1 MINEEGSVNEG
12 DRVCLLCMSVCVHVC
27 SFRNTAGTCIRKNY
41 EHFFFSRSSQQVKE
55 DVKRIDIGKEAAIEA
70 EVKAARER
78 AIVPL
83 EIRMKQFR
91 DLLAE
96 KGVRLLFL
104 FHSILLICGNI
115 TTSRICNSSNVMV
128 IYR

>member
-1 MINEEGSVNEG
+1 MFLKENSYWLSIGFWT
-12 DRVCLLCMSVCVHVC
+12 L
-27 SFRNTAGTCIRKNY
+27 
-41 EHFFFSRSSQQVKE
+41 FFSWSLQQVKE

-96 KGVRLLFL
+96 KGVKLL
-104 FHSILLICGNI
+104 
-115 TTSRICNSSNVMV
+115 
-128 IYR
+128 

>member
-1 MINEEGSVNEG
+1 MVFRVECCNEQCS
-12 DRVCLLCMSVCVHVC
+12 HVWY
-27 SFRNTAGTCIRKNY
+27 AILQ
-41 EHFFFSRSSQQVKE
+41 HVKDE
-55 DVKRIDIGKEAAIEA
+55 VKRIDIGKEAAIEA

-96 KGVRLLFL
+96 KGVCELLSS
-104 FHSILLICGNI
+104 HYNLL
-115 TTSRICNSSNVMV
+115 TL
-128 IYR
+128 

>member
-1 MINEEGSVNEG
+1 MQIKDE
-12 DRVCLLCMSVCVHVC
+12 
-27 SFRNTAGTCIRKNY
+27 
-41 EHFFFSRSSQQVKE
+41 
-55 DVKRIDIGKEAAIEA
+55 VKRIDIGKEAAIEA

-96 KGVRLLFL
+96 KGV
-104 FHSILLICGNI
+104 I
-115 TTSRICNSSNVMV
+115 T
-128 IYR
+128 YF

>member
-1 MINEEGSVNEG
+1 MYFPIFQ
-12 DRVCLLCMSVCVHVC
+12 HV
-27 SFRNTAGTCIRKNY
+27 KD
-41 EHFFFSRSSQQVKE
+41 E
-55 DVKRIDIGKEAAIEA
+55 VKRIDIGKEAAIEA

-96 KGVRLLFL
+96 KGVSWATLCLDL
-104 FHSILLICGNI
+104 KHS
-115 TTSRICNSSNVMV
+115 
-128 IYR
+128 

>member
-1 MINEEGSVNEG
+1 MLIASQEFNLVVENNIN
-12 DRVCLLCMSVCVHVC
+12 LFQH
-27 SFRNTAGTCIRKNY
+27 
-41 EHFFFSRSSQQVKE
+41 VKE
-55 DVKRIDIGKEAAIEA
+55 EVKRIDIGKEAAIEA

-96 KGVRLLFL
+96 KGVSCIVFIPLYNQDEIW
-104 FHSILLICGNI
+104 HLIIENMLI
-115 TTSRICNSSNVMV
+115 
-128 IYR
+128 

>member
-1 MINEEGSVNEG
+1 M
-12 DRVCLLCMSVCVHVC
+12 LCYTFYFILDYYS
-27 SFRNTAGTCIRKNY
+27 
-41 EHFFFSRSSQQVKE
+41 QVKDE
-55 DVKRIDIGKEAAIEA
+55 IKRIDIGKEAAIEA

-96 KGVRLLFL
+96 KGVNLFYLLK
-104 FHSILLICGNI
+104 
-115 TTSRICNSSNVMV
+115 
-128 IYR
+128 

>member
-1 MINEEGSVNEG
+1 MMEIIE
-12 DRVCLLCMSVCVHVC
+12 
-27 SFRNTAGTCIRKNY
+27 
-41 EHFFFSRSSQQVKE
+41 FFLFQHVKE
-55 DVKRIDIGKEAAIEA
+55 EVKRIDIGKEAAIEA

-96 KGVRLLFL
+96 KGVSCTFL
-104 FHSILLICGNI
+104 FVLFVSTLL
-115 TTSRICNSSNVMV
+115 
-128 IYR
+128 

>member
-1 MINEEGSVNEG
+1 MKDEI
-12 DRVCLLCMSVCVHVC
+12 
-27 SFRNTAGTCIRKNY
+27 
-41 EHFFFSRSSQQVKE
+41 
-55 DVKRIDIGKEAAIEA
+55 KRIDIGKEAAIEA

-96 KGVRLLFL
+96 KGVNF
-104 FHSILLICGNI
+104 F
-115 TTSRICNSSNVMV
+115 
-128 IYR
+128 

>member
-1 MINEEGSVNEG
+1 M
-12 DRVCLLCMSVCVHVC
+12 
-27 SFRNTAGTCIRKNY
+27 
-41 EHFFFSRSSQQVKE
+41 
-55 DVKRIDIGKEAAIEA
+55 KRIDIGKEAAIEA

-96 KGVRLLFL
+96 KGVKLL
-104 FHSILLICGNI
+104 
-115 TTSRICNSSNVMV
+115 
-128 IYR
+128 

>member
-1 MINEEGSVNEG
+1 MKEE
-12 DRVCLLCMSVCVHVC
+12 
-27 SFRNTAGTCIRKNY
+27 
-41 EHFFFSRSSQQVKE
+41 
-55 DVKRIDIGKEAAIEA
+55 VKRIDIGKEAAIEA

-96 KGVRLLFL
+96 KGVGCIAFW
-104 FHSILLICGNI
+104 HLI
-115 TTSRICNSSNVMV
+115 V
-128 IYR
+128 

>member
-1 MINEEGSVNEG
+1 MFLKENSYWLSIGF
-12 DRVCLLCMSVCVHVC
+12 LTL
-27 SFRNTAGTCIRKNY
+27 
-41 EHFFFSRSSQQVKE
+41 FFSWSLQQVKE

-96 KGVRLLFL
+96 KGVKLL
-104 FHSILLICGNI
+104 
-115 TTSRICNSSNVMV
+115 
-128 IYR
+128 

>member
-1 MINEEGSVNEG
+1 M
-12 DRVCLLCMSVCVHVC
+12 
-27 SFRNTAGTCIRKNY
+27 
-41 EHFFFSRSSQQVKE
+41 
-55 DVKRIDIGKEAAIEA
+55 KRIDIGKEAAIEA

-96 KGVRLLFL
+96 KGVGCIAFW
-104 FHSILLICGNI
+104 HSG
-115 TTSRICNSSNVMV
+115 
-128 IYR
+128 

>member
-1 MINEEGSVNEG
+1 M
-12 DRVCLLCMSVCVHVC
+12 
-27 SFRNTAGTCIRKNY
+27 
-41 EHFFFSRSSQQVKE
+41 
-55 DVKRIDIGKEAAIEA
+55 KRIDIGKEAAIEA

-96 KGVRLLFL
+96 KGVSCTVSFIKIIML
-104 FHSILLICGNI
+104 
-115 TTSRICNSSNVMV
+115 
-128 IYR
+128 

>member
-1 MINEEGSVNEG
+1 M
-12 DRVCLLCMSVCVHVC
+12 
-27 SFRNTAGTCIRKNY
+27 
-41 EHFFFSRSSQQVKE
+41 
-55 DVKRIDIGKEAAIEA
+55 KRIDIGKEAAIEA

-96 KGVRLLFL
+96 KGVRLLRPFPPIIMSVVII
-104 FHSILLICGNI
+104 SIIAMMGGIVDYIILLGKSPCKAYLLICLI
-115 TTSRICNSSNVMV
+115 QIF
-128 IYR
+128 II